1 MLLNVAKPNKC
12 PEKKDISGHLFFS
25 TKKIMVTNYFTFF
38 SVLDH
43 KNFYA
48 VDGSLEITSTLFT
61 NKVPRILKLDI
72 YKCPFLKS

>member
-1 MLLNVAKPNKC
+1 MLPFLNKC
-12 PEKKDISGHLFFS
+12 PFFSDISGYFFFLA
-25 TKKIMVTNYFTFF
+25 KKNMVTKNSIVF
-38 SVLDH
+38 SAGEH

-48 VDGSLEITSTLFT
+48 VAGSLKNTSTLFT